1 MNDDQTK
8 DEDLVRLRRR
18 SSEGRIEIDIEEER
32 SSSQVSTA
40 REGPGVVQA
49 RDRPATEE
57 SRDFEVVARDFEVVL
72 QSAALL
78 AGGTRVPI
86 PPGGLMIGA
95 SPDADLTIAGAGVV
109 GIQAAIEVTDSGHV
123 IVEQTKRSETFVNG
137 ERLVAGERRPLRRG
151 DSIALAGQLLHYL
164 PAGSGLPRLAPVA
177 PVDAGRVRTSKQE
190 FTVGRDP
197 GCDLVLDHPTV
208 SRRHAVIRM
217 GSGTPMIEDQRSSV
231 GVRVNGE
238 LVRRAPLEVGD
249 QVAIGP
255 YRIVFDGEDL
265 FERDALSGLAVVAAE
280 VRVDVEGG
288 TILQPTSLHLRAG
301 ELVAIIGESGAGK
314 STLLK
319 ALAGVSNPTGGHV
332 AIGGESVSNR
342 LCELGYVPQFDI
354 VHDQLTVGEALDYA
368 AQLRL
373 PPDTTGRERTAR
385 VTEVTDQLGLADRRD
400 TRVERLSGGQRKR
413 VAVGVELL
421 HRPGALFLDE
431 PTTGLDPGLERHM
444 TGIFRSL
451 ADTGQTVAL
460 VTHATGSLALYDRV
474 VVMGRGGYLRFDG
487 TPAELLQTFQVEQ
500 FDDVYAVLAEQ
511 REPQPVT
518 ERLGRRD
525 RPLPPLASARGRER
539 LPRPVQQTLTY
550 QTRVLASRYAALV
563 MRDRRHLRSALIQ
576 VPILGLLTALLFV
589 TDVFEKSPVPHYA
602 AKSAQLIFLMVTI
615 AVWLGSINAAREI
628 VKERNVVD
636 RELAIGVQVP
646 AYIASKLIVLLAL
659 AAAQTVLFALIVL
672 ALRPLH
678 EASSAEIELM
688 IVLVVSAWIAV
699 LLGLLVS
706 AYARSEDQATGV
718 IPLLLVPQLLFS
730 GAIVPITQMTTPVR
744 LIALLIPAR
753 WSFAAAGNV
762 VHMQERI
769 NTDPVFSKASQYG
782 QHFFSV
788 NLVGFMFIC
797 ALFACALFAGLVRLL
812 RTS

>member
-1 MNDDQTK
+1 MDDHQAK
-8 DEDLVRLRRR
+8 DEDLVRVYAR
-18 SSEGRIEIDIEEER
+18 SPGGRIEIDFEDDLPPRQAIA
-32 SSSQVSTA
+32 A
-40 REGPGVVQA
+40 RDGSASVQA
-49 RDRPATEE
+49 RN
-57 SRDFEVVARDFEVVL
+57 FGVAAQDFEVVL
-72 QSAALL
+72 RSAALL
-78 AGGTRVPI
+78 VGGARVPI
-86 PPGGLMIGA
+86 PAAG
-95 SPDADLTIAGAGVV
+95 LTIGDSSEAAIRIVGAGAV
-109 GIQAAIEVTDSGHV
+109 GSQATIEPTESGHV
-123 IVEQTKRSETFVNG
+123 IVEQGERSEIFVNG
-137 ERLVAGERRPLRRG
+137 ERLVAGERRPLHRG

-164 PAGSGLPRLAPVA
+164 SAGYGLPRLAPVA
-177 PVDAGRVRTSKQE
+177 PVDAGRVRTGKHE
-190 FTVGRDP
+190 FTLGRDP

-208 SRRHAVIRM
+208 SRHHAVIRM
-217 GSGTPMIEDQRSSV
+217 NRGTPVIEDRGSSV

-238 LVRRAPLEVGD
+238 MVRRAPLELGD
-249 QVAIGP
+249 QIAIGP
-255 YRIVFDGEDL
+255 YRIVFDGEEL
-265 FERDALSGLAVVAAE
+265 FERDVSSGLAVVAVE
-280 VRVDVEGG
+280 VRVDVESG
-288 TILQPTSLHLRAG
+288 TILQSTSLHLRAG

-314 STLLK
+314 STLLR
-319 ALAGVSNPTGGHV
+319 ALAGVSRPTGGHV
-332 AIGGESVSNR
+332 VIGGESVGNR
-342 LCELGYVPQFDI
+342 LCELGYVPQFDT
-354 VHDQLTVGEALDYA
+354 VHDHLTVGEALDYA

-385 VTEVTDQLGLADRRD
+385 VTEVVDQLGLADRRD
-400 TRVERLSGGQRKR
+400 VRVERLSGGQRKR

-444 TGIFRSL
+444 TGLFRGL
-451 ADTGQTVAL
+451 TDTGQTVAL

-474 VVMGRGGYLRFDG
+474 VVMGRGGCLRFDG
-487 TPAELLQTFQVEQ
+487 TPTELLQTFQVEQ

-511 REPQPVT
+511 REPQPVA

-525 RPLPPLASARGRER
+525 RPLPALASARRRVR
-539 LPRPVQQTLTY
+539 LPHPVQQSLTY

-589 TDVFEKSPVPHYA
+589 SDVFEKSPVPLYA

-615 AVWLGSINAAREI
+615 SVWLGSINAAREI
-628 VKERNVVD
+628 VKERHVVD

-659 AAAQTVLFALIVL
+659 ASAQTVLFALIVL
-672 ALRPLH
+672 TLRPLH
-678 EASSAEIELM
+678 EASSVAVELM
-688 IVLVVSAWIAV
+688 IVLVAASCIAV

-706 AYARSEDQATGV
+706 AFARSQDQATGV

-744 LIALLIPAR
+744 LIALVIPAR

-769 NTDPVFSKASQYG
+769 NNDPVFSKASLYG

-788 NLVGFMFIC
+788 TLVGFVFVC
-797 ALFACALFAGLVRLL
+797 ALFACVLFAGLVRLL

>member
-1 MNDDQTK
+1 MHDDQTK
-8 DEDLVRLRRR
+8 DEDLVSVRPQ
-18 SSEGRIEIDIEEER
+18 R
-32 SSSQVSTA
+32 SSSE
-40 REGPGVVQA
+40 RIKINL
-49 RDRPATEE
+49 EE
-57 SRDFEVVARDFEVVL
+57 VDLPSLEAPQRGTPPRADTRDFEVVL

-78 AGGTRVPI
+78 VGDMRVPI
-86 PPGGLMIGA
+86 PPEGLTIGA
-95 SPDADLTIAGAGVV
+95 SPNAGVQIVGAGVV
-109 GIQAAIEVTDSGHV
+109 GVQAVIEVTESGHV
-123 IVEQTKRSETFVNG
+123 VVEQARRSETFVNG
-137 ERLVAGERRPLRRG
+137 ERLVVGERRPLGRG

-164 PAGSGLPRLAPVA
+164 PTGAGIARLTPIT
-177 PVDAGRVRTSKQE
+177 PVDAGRVRTNKQK

-197 GCDLVLDHPTV
+197 ECDLVLDHPTV
-208 SRRHAVIRM
+208 SRRHAIIRM
-217 GSGTPMIEDQRSSV
+217 GPGTPTIEDQGSSV
-231 GVRVNGE
+231 GVQVNGE
-238 LVRRAPLEVGD
+238 MVRQTPLEVGD
-249 QVAIGP
+249 QIAIGP

-265 FERDALSGLAVVAAE
+265 FERDASSGLAVVAAD
-280 VRVDVEGG
+280 VRVDVESGI
-288 TILQPTSLHLRAG
+288 ILQPTSLHLRAG
-301 ELVAIIGESGAGK
+301 ELIAIIGESGAGK

-319 ALAGVSNPTGGHV
+319 ALAGVSIPTGGQV
-332 AIGGESVSNR
+332 VIGGESVGNR

-385 VTEVTDQLGLADRRD
+385 VTEVIDQLSLTDRRD
-400 TRVERLSGGQRKR
+400 IRVERLSGGQRKR

-444 TGIFRSL
+444 TALFRSL

-474 VVMGRGGYLRFDG
+474 VVMGRGGHLRFDG
-487 TPAELLQTFQVEQ
+487 KPAELLQTFQVEQ
-500 FDDVYAVLAEQ
+500 FDDIYTVLAEQ
-511 REPQPVT
+511 REPQPVA

-525 RPLPPLASARGRER
+525 RPLPPLASARGRR
-539 LPRPVQQTLTY
+539 ALPRPVQQTLKY

-563 MRDRRHLRSALIQ
+563 VRDRRHLRSALIQ

-589 TDVFEKSPVPHYA
+589 TDVFEKAPVPHYA

-628 VKERNVVD
+628 VKERNVLD
-636 RELAIGVQVP
+636 RELAIGVQIP
-646 AYIASKLIVLLAL
+646 AYIASKLIVLLSL

-678 EASSAEIELM
+678 EASSAEVELVV
-688 IVLVVSAWIAV
+688 VLVVSSWIAV

-706 AYARSEDQATGV
+706 AYAKSEDQATGV

-730 GAIVPITQMTTPVR
+730 GAIVPITQMTAPVR
-744 LIALLIPAR
+744 LIAALIPAR
-753 WSFAAAGNV
+753 WSFASAGNV

-769 NTDPVFSKASQYG
+769 NDDPVFSQASQYG

-788 NLVGFMFIC
+788 SLVGFLSIC

-812 RTS
+812 QTSRQ

>member
-1 MNDDQTK
+1 MDDHQAK
-8 DEDLVRLRRR
+8 DEDLVRLHGR
-18 SSEGRIEIDIEEER
+18 SPEGRIEIDFEDER
-32 SSSQVSTA
+32 RSRQVIT
-40 REGPGVVQA
+40 VQGGSA
-49 RDRPATEE
+49 SAQT
-57 SRDFEVVARDFEVVL
+57 RDFEVAARDFEVVL
-72 QSAALL
+72 RSAALL
-78 AGGTRVPI
+78 VGETRIPI
-86 PPGGLMIGA
+86 PPAGLTIGA
-95 SPDADLTIAGAGVV
+95 PPEADIRIVGAGFV
-109 GIQAAIEVTDSGHV
+109 GIQAAIESTESGHV
-123 IVEQTKRSETFVNG
+123 IVEQAKRSETFVNG
-137 ERLVAGERRPLRRG
+137 ERLVAGERRPLLRG

-164 PAGSGLPRLAPVA
+164 PTGSGLPRLAPVA
-177 PVDAGRVRTSKQE
+177 PVDAGRVRTSKHE

-208 SRRHAVIRM
+208 SRHHAIIRM
-217 GSGTPMIEDQRSSV
+217 DRGTPVIESRGSSV

-249 QVAIGP
+249 QIAIGP
-255 YRIVFDGEDL
+255 YRIVFDGEEL
-265 FERDALSGLAVVAAE
+265 FERDASPGLAVVAVE
-280 VRVDVEGG
+280 VRADVDSG

-314 STLLK
+314 STLLRV
-319 ALAGVSNPTGGHV
+319 LAGVSHPTGGHV
-332 AIGGESVSNR
+332 VIGGESVDNR

-400 TRVERLSGGQRKR
+400 VRVERLSGGQRKR

-444 TGIFRSL
+444 TGLFRGL

-474 VVMGRGGYLRFDG
+474 LVMGRGGHLRFDG
-487 TPAELLQTFQVEQ
+487 TPDELLQTFQVEQ
-500 FDDVYAVLAEQ
+500 FDDVYTVLAEQ

-525 RPLPPLASARGRER
+525 RPLPPLASARGRQR

-563 MRDRRHLRSALIQ
+563 MRDRRHVRSALIQ

-589 TDVFEKSPVPHYA
+589 SDVFEKSPVPHYA

-646 AYIASKLIVLLAL
+646 AYIASKLVVLLAL

-678 EASSAEIELM
+678 EATSVPVELM
-688 IVLVVSAWIAV
+688 IVLVASSWIAV

-706 AYARSEDQATGV
+706 AYVRSEDQATGV

-730 GAIVPITQMTTPVR
+730 GAIVPITQMTSPVR
-744 LIALLIPAR
+744 LIAFLIPER

-769 NTDPVFSKASQYG
+769 NADPSFSRVSQYG
-782 QHFFSV
+782 EHFFSV
-788 NLVGFMFIC
+788 SLFGFMFIC